1 MNNIHTLI
9 RHAINQVTPE
19 QVIYYK
25 KYLGMTS
32 AGGKKTAQYE
42 DAIETWGRVNPI
54 TSDDI
59 QFINNY
65 NQSSRY
71 FRFWVNGII
80 DGLSRTDGTG
90 GDIIIWDNK
99 EYYVTSVPE
108 HWDKISGWVS
118 FIGVQ
123 RL

>member
-1 MNNIHTLI
+1 MKNIHTLI
-9 RHAINQVTPE
+9 RHAINKVTPE
-19 QVIYYK
+19 QKILYK
-25 KYLGMTS
+25 KYSGMTS
-32 AGGKKTAQYE
+32 VGGKKTAQYLE
-42 DAIETWGRVNPI
+42 PIEVWGRVNPI

-71 FRFWVNGII
+71 FRFWINGMI
-80 DGLSRTDGTG
+80 DGLNRTDGSG
-90 GDIIIWDNK
+90 GDIIIWNDK

-108 HWDKISGWVS
+108 HWDKISDWVS
-118 FIGVQ
+118 FVGVQ